1 MPSFNQ
7 LPRPGLT
14 PSKKKLKM
22 SNSFFDFSSFT
33 KEHEQPTPDQPI
45 DPLPLPMPIN
55 HQLKMSDSFLGDSTE
70 PPRGFDSTTM
80 VVEGGHYPDFF
91 PLMVDAPSPITV
103 KAPPWVLCCCALPLL
118 SNGWLCGDH
127 WRHIQ
132 QDIETNWSGFSPSLP
147 FPHAH
152 THTHT
157 QYSRTHMFS
166 LPSQLLVPLILSM
179 TKY

>member
-22 SNSFFDFSSFT
+22 SNSLFDFSSFT

-45 DPLPLPMPIN
+45 DPLPPPMPIN
-55 HQLKMSDSFLGDSTE
+55 HQLKMSDSFLGGSTE
-70 PPRGFDSTTM
+70 PPRGFDSSTM

-103 KAPPWVLCCCALPLL
+103 KAPPCPTQPQTRPTHRQPQTCPTHHQPRTPTRCQPRMQGKAA
-118 SNGWLCGDH
+118 
-127 WRHIQ
+127 RIMQ
-132 QDIETNWSGFSPSLP
+132 QN
-147 FPHAH
+147 
-152 THTHT
+152 
-157 QYSRTHMFS
+157 
-166 LPSQLLVPLILSM
+166 
-179 TKY
+179 K